1 MILSVG
7 EILAD
12 MIGTEKDGSLFF
24 ERKAGGAP
32 LNVACAAKKLGAD
45 VAFVGCVGDD
55 LIGKYLQKYAEEKL
69 GGGAMISVLPD
80 RNTTLAFVQLDKN
93 GERSFCFYRKNTADI
108 FLPEIDDA
116 LLSASS
122 ILHIG
127 SLMLS
132 DKRGFRYAQKLALR
146 ARNAGIKVSFDI
158 NYRSDIFK
166 DEKAAMAAYRG
177 LVELADIVKFSED
190 ELEIFSESYV
200 YGLKGKLVLISL
212 GEKGSEWRL
221 GDRGGKVGAPNV
233 TPIDTTGAGDAF
245 LGGVLATLDGKEW
258 TDDVIES
265 ALKVGNVAGALN
277 TLSRG
282 AIDGL
287 PDMDEVKKYL

>member
-1 MILSVG
+1 MIISVG

-12 MIGTEKDGSLFF
+12 MIGTERDGSLFF

-45 VAFVGCVGDD
+45 VAFVGSVGDD
-55 LIGKYLQKYAEEKL
+55 LIGKYLQNYAEEKL
-69 GGGAMISVLPD
+69 AGGALISVIPE

-108 FLPEIDDA
+108 CLPEIDDV
-116 LLSASS
+116 LLSTAN

-132 DKRGFRYAQKLALR
+132 DKRGLRYAQKLALR

-158 NYRSDIFK
+158 NYRSDIFP
-166 DEKAAMAAYRG
+166 DEAAAKAAYRG
-177 LVELADIVKFSED
+177 LIELADIVKFSED
-190 ELEIFSESYV
+190 ELHIFTRSYV
-200 YGLKGKLVLISL
+200 DGLRGKLVLISL
-212 GEKGSEWRL
+212 GEKGSEWRFNE
-221 GDRGGKVGAPNV
+221 RGGIVRTIDV
-233 TPIDTTGAGDAF
+233 RPIDTTGAGDAF

-258 TDDVIES
+258 TDDVIER
-265 ALKVGNVAGALN
+265 ALKVGNIAGALN

-287 PDMDEVKKYL
+287 PDMEEVKKYL